1 MKIFEIESRDITAYK
16 LTTSSDKEVTGN
28 LSKDYK
34 AIICEYLLASE
45 EYKKLNRK
53 STRDISIMQSIL
65 GRLMNK
71 IVHIDNLCI
80 DILNTEMDADAD
92 ADAIHEKLN
101 SIYSD
106 IESMYN
112 TL

>member
-45 EYKKLNRK
+45 EYKN
-53 STRDISIMQSIL
+53 
-65 GRLMNK
+65 
-71 IVHIDNLCI
+71 
-80 DILNTEMDADAD
+80 
-92 ADAIHEKLN
+92 
-101 SIYSD
+101 
-106 IESMYN
+106 
-112 TL
+112 